1 VLVTA
6 VALGLCLSH
15 LFLGWNH
22 SIYDHHGF
30 RQTQTA
36 LTTYYLLEGGPWLAY
51 ETPVLGA
58 PWSIPMELPT
68 YQLVTAG
75 VVKLSGLPL
84 DQAGRLVSVLCYL
97 VTMSAVW
104 ALFAALGVGKV
115 GRLVPV
121 ALMAVSP
128 LLLFWSRTFMIES
141 TAFALGTLYSLF
153 VARYLLVSSTKTG
166 GRASCLLLGSLFGM
180 LTALTKVTTLVPFG
194 LLAASFMLVQPG
206 RRAAFNASSL
216 RRYGTMVLAFAGLP
230 AAAALA
236 WVQYADHLKRLNP
249 MANGFLTSD
258 ALRSWNFG
266 TWEQKIDWSSW
277 QHFLESTVSLTV
289 GHYGLLAVLLLAFVV
304 VPRHRALI
312 ALSLVSYLMTYV
324 IFTNLY
330 LVHDYYGCGSSVA
343 LIIAFSLVVV
353 ALLES
358 AHRLWKAIGVALLVF
373 LVAIFFVKYR
383 LYYRPIVAHN
393 DQFYEEV
400 LGKEIQKITGSN
412 DVVLIYG
419 DDWSSGIAYGARR
432 RALMD
437 PWNLPLSD
445 PKISAAIAAT
455 GRKAITAMVIC
466 GDKAR
471 DQQFVHERTDYF
483 GLKSEGVA
491 GGCTLFS
498 KALRRPSS

>member
-1 VLVTA
+1 MLVAA

-58 PWSIPMELPT
+58 PWAIPMELPT
-68 YQLVTAG
+68 YQLLTAG

-84 DQAGRLVSVLCYL
+84 DQAGRLVSVLFYL

-128 LLLFWSRTFMIES
+128 MLLFWSRTFMIES
-141 TAFALGTLYSLF
+141 TAFGFGALYALF
-153 VARYLLVSSTKTG
+153 VARYLLVRSSKT
-166 GRASCLLLGSLFGM
+166 SLLLASLFGV
-180 LTALTKVTTLVPFG
+180 LTALTKVTTLAPFG
-194 LLAASFMLVQPG
+194 LLAASLILAQPG
-206 RRAAFNASSL
+206 GLAFNASML
-216 RRYGTMVLAFAGLP
+216 RRYGMMALAFAGLP
-230 AAAALA
+230 TAAGLV
-236 WVQYADHLKRLNP
+236 WVRYADHLKQLNP

-258 ALRSWNFG
+258 ALSSWNYG
-266 TWEQKIDWSSW
+266 TWEQKTDWSSW

-289 GHYGLLAVLLLAFVV
+289 GHYGLLAVLLLAFLVV
-304 VPRHRALI
+304 RRYRALI
-312 ALSLVSYLMTYV
+312 ALSLASYLMTYA

-330 LVHDYYGCGSSVA
+330 LVHDYYGCGSSIA
-343 LIIAFSLVVV
+343 LIISFSLVVV

-358 AHRLWKAIGVALLVF
+358 AHRFSKASGVVLLAF

-383 LYYRPIVAHN
+383 IYYRPIVAHN
-393 DQFYEEV
+393 NQFYEEV
-400 LGKEIQKITGSN
+400 LGKEIQAVSGIN
-412 DVVLIYG
+412 EVVLIYG
-419 DDWSSGIAYGARR
+419 DDWSSGVPYGARR

-437 PWNLPLSD
+437 PWSLPLTD
-445 PKISAAIAAT
+445 PKIALAIAAT
-455 GRKAITAMVIC
+455 GREAITAMVIC
-466 GDKAR
+466 GDKVT
-471 DQQFVHERTDYF
+471 DQQFVQERTEYF
-483 GLKSEGVA
+483 GLQLERKV

-498 KALRRPSS
+498 KAFEHPRN